1 MKTPYPRAFQ
11 DGLGRSHEEGDG
23 DPRQIVARGLATS
36 GRVVGKEGAPGEDQL
51 TDEVDVVILRGA
63 ETVEDDDGVKLAA
76 AADRRN
82 VEVHAVDT
90 QVQPIVPESA
100 SRWHV
105 DRHTAVV
112 ADSSPRP

>member
-1 MKTPYPRAFQ
+1 MEAPYPRAFQ

-23 DPRQIVARGLATS
+23 DPRQVAARGLAAS
-36 GRVVGKEGAPGEDQL
+36 RCVVGKEGASGEGRL
-51 TDEVDVVILRGA
+51 VDEVDVVVLRGA